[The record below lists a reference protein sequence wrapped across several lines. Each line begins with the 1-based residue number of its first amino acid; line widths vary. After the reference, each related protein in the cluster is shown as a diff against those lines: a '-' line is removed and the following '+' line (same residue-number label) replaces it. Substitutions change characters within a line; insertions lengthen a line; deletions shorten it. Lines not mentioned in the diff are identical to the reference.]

1 MQNYPSFSRHLIRN
15 IQDNYD
21 DEVRMFLVSCLRK
34 IDYLKGIKDEILTHI
49 AISMVANQCDRGNYI
64 HSSTDPQ
71 SRQYDQQMI
80 IIFKGNLVITHSF
93 DGGPEMVI
101 EYISKGTIMNAHNFL
116 AARPTAYDT
125 KCLTSVTYYY
135 LSIPQLIDISRAY
148 KVLGA

>member
-21 DEVRMFLVSCLRK
+21 DEIRMFLVSCLRK
-34 IDYLKGIKDEILTHI
+34 IDYLKNIKDEILTHL

-71 SRQYDQQMI
+71 SKQYDQQMI
-80 IIFKGNLVITHSF
+80 IIFKGNLAITHSF

-101 EYISKGTIMNAHNFL
+101 EYISKGTIMNA
-116 AARPTAYDT
+116 
-125 KCLTSVTYYY
+125 
-135 LSIPQLIDISRAY
+135 
-148 KVLGA
+148 